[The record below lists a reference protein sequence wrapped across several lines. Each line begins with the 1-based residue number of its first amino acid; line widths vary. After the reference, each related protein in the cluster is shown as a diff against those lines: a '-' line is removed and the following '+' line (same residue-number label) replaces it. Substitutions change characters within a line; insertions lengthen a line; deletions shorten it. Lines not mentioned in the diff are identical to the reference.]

1 MQSPDSK
8 ASELLRQEILDEAR
22 RRAEAIRNHARQKA
36 ESILAEAEKEAAQSR
51 ADRMEAARVEARR
64 RTEAILA
71 TVSVEVGRMRSARI
85 EDALQAIHDRARDE
99 LRARNAFDFPK
110 VIAGLAAEALGQM
123 AGDAFELRLSQAD
136 HDALGRELA
145 DEIRNRSNRSNL
157 KLRLVA
163 DSNLN
168 RDALWLED
176 ETSRQAWNLS
186 LEARL
191 ERCWP
196 ELRRQIAARAA
207 IGEQGGS

>member
-1 MQSPDSK
+1 VRVPDSK
-8 ASELLRQEILDEAR
+8 ASDLLRQEILDEAR

-36 ESILAEAEKEAAQSR
+36 ESILAEAEKEAAQLR
-51 ADRMEAARVEARR
+51 ADRMEAARAEARR

-71 TVSVEVGRMRSARI
+71 TVCVEAGRIRSARI
-85 EDALQAIHDRARDE
+85 EGLLQAIHDRARDE
-99 LRARNAFDFPK
+99 LGARNGFDFPK
-110 VIAGLAAEALGQM
+110 VIAVLAAEALGQM

-136 HDALGRELA
+136 HDALGRELT
-145 DEIRNRSNRSNL
+145 DEIRNRSNRSNS

-168 RDALWLED
+168 RGGLWLGD
-176 ETSRQAWNLS
+176 ETGRQAWNLS